1 MTQDTTTQE
10 TVIQTLFERSKK
22 ASSRSTEV
30 KIIERGDYYLTPF
43 TIYHIDEVAE
53 HLSPESKR
61 ELFLM
66 GHTDIKQALYEMH
79 ECSSSYLA
87 RRNDDTFL
95 MVGGLWYDG
104 NYDGNAKYWEESAP
118 QMFAMFSSGVKQN
131 FHAIAR
137 GSRMLVNFFDQS
149 EPSMTMTILSDY
161 EPMLNWAAWLGFE
174 SVGVSLMNENK
185 YVDFVRC
192 NPNQK
197 NVYDKAL
204 RPVKH

>member
-1 MTQDTTTQE
+1 
-10 TVIQTLFERSKK
+10 VIQTLFARSKK

-30 KIIERGDYYLTPF
+30 KILKRGDYYLTPF
-43 TIYHIDEVAE
+43 TLYHIDEVAE
-53 HLSPESKR
+53 NLSPESKR
-61 ELFLM
+61 EIILM

-79 ECSSSYLA
+79 ECSNSYLA

-95 MVGGLWYDG
+95 MVGGLWYEQG
-104 NYDGNAKYWEESAP
+104 YTGKGRYWEESPA
-118 QMFAMFSSGVKQN
+118 QMFAMFSEGVKQN

-137 GSRMLVNFFDQS
+137 GSKMLVNFFDQS

-161 EPMLNWAAWLGFE
+161 EPMLNWASWLGFE
-174 SVGVSLMNENK
+174 PLGVSMMNENK
-185 YVDFVRC
+185 YVEFVRC